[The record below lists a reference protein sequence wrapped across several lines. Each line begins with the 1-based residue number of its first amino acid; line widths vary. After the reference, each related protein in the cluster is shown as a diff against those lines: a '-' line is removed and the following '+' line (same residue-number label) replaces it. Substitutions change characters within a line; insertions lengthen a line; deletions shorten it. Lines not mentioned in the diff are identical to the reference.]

1 MPAFLINTKKSEE
14 NSMIIVMKR
23 TATQNDIENV
33 EKVLREHGLGIH
45 LSTGADATIIGVIGD
60 KSVLCDTCIES
71 MDGVENCVPIMHSYK
86 LASRDICPEGRTVD
100 VKGFLI
106 GGKELAMMAGPCAVE
121 SEEQVMQ
128 AQSV

>member
-60 KSVLCDTCIES
+60 QVGPLRHLHRIDGRRGKLCAY
-71 MDGVENCVPIMHSYK
+71 H
-86 LASRDICPEGRTVD
+86 
-100 VKGFLI
+100 
-106 GGKELAMMAGPCAVE
+106 
-121 SEEQVMQ
+121 
-128 AQSV
+128 AQL